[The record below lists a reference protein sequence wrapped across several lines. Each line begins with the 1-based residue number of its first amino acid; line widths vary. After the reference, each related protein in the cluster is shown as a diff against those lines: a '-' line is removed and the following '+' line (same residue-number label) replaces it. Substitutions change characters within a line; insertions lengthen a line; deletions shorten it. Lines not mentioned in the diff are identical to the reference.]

1 MNIKI
6 QDLTKVYPDG
16 HKALNGLNLN
26 IEPGMFG
33 LLGPNGAGKTTLMR
47 IMTLL
52 QNPSS
57 GTIFFDDYDILRDRK
72 AIRSVL
78 GYLPQDFRFF
88 EKLKTWEFLDYG
100 AGLAGIKGTR
110 KRSEIVDEM
119 LRKVGLYEVRDRWAN
134 RLSGGMKRRLG
145 IAQAIIGNPKVI
157 IVDEPTTGLDP
168 EERIRFRN
176 ILSEVS
182 DKDVIIILSTH
193 IVGDI
198 SSTCKKLALL
208 NKGELKFEGSP
219 DDMIELAQGKVWEIF
234 VTDPELQQIKEKYP
248 IISIEDALDEEDWE
262 GWQLLTKEL
271 GGKVQLVGD
280 DLFVTNTER
289 LKKGIDLGCGN
300 SILIKLNQIGSVSET
315 LEAIKMAHKAG
326 YTAISSHRSGE
337 TEDTTIADLAVALN
351 TCQIKTG
358 APSRSERVAKYNQ
371 LLRIEEELGASA
383 VYPGMKA
390 FNVKQD

>member
-1 MNIKI
+1 MI
-6 QDLTKVYPDG
+6 
-16 HKALNGLNLN
+16 
-26 IEPGMFG
+26 
-33 LLGPNGAGKTTLMR
+33 
-47 IMTLL
+47 
-52 QNPSS
+52 
-57 GTIFFDDYDILRDRK
+57 TIFC
-72 AIRSVL
+72 

-219 DDMIELAQGKVWEIF
+219 DDMIELVRGKVWEIF

-248 IISIEDALDEEDWE
+248 IISTIPSEGGWEIQIVTEKLEGFDGKAIIPNIEHAYVYFMDY
-262 GWQLLTKEL
+262 LLKDKMEMYSEKI
-271 GGKVQLVGD
+271 GG
-280 DLFVTNTER
+280 DLFN
-289 LKKGIDLGCGN
+289 
-300 SILIKLNQIGSVSET
+300 
-315 LEAIKMAHKAG
+315 
-326 YTAISSHRSGE
+326 
-337 TEDTTIADLAVALN
+337 
-351 TCQIKTG
+351 
-358 APSRSERVAKYNQ
+358 
-371 LLRIEEELGASA
+371 
-383 VYPGMKA
+383 
-390 FNVKQD
+390 